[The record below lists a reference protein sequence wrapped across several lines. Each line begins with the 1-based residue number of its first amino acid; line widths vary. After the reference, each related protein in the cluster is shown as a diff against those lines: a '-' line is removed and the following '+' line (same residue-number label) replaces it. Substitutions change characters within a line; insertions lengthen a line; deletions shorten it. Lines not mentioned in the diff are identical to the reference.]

1 MPRKPQ
7 RKMAAYFCP
16 VCGREFLLEP
26 SIDWMCPTCG
36 EMLKT
41 LKLPYQVVRRRRDG
55 GANV

>member
-1 MPRKPQ
+1 MPRK

-16 VCGREFLLEP
+16 VCGREFMLEP

-41 LKLPYQVVRRRRDG
+41 LKLPHQVVRRRKDG
-55 GANV
+55 GANA